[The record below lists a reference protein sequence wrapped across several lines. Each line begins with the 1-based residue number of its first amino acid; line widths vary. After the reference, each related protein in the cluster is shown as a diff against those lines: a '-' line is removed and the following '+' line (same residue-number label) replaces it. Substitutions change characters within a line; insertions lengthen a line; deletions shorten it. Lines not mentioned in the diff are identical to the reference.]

1 MCLIIAVFSII
12 YAFVAFNA
20 GNNASGGVAIVIALF
35 FTGLLI
41 KNVTD
46 VKKMR
51 QERKEEKEQ
60 KEEK

>member
-1 MCLIIAVFSII
+1 MCFIIAVVSLL

-20 GNNASGGVAIVIALF
+20 GNYAAGGVALVVALF

-41 KNVTD
+41 KNVRD

-51 QERKEEKEQ
+51 DERKIEKE
-60 KEEK
+60 EDEN

>member
-1 MCLIIAVFSII
+1 MCFIIAVVSLL

-20 GNNASGGVAIVIALF
+20 GNYASGGVALVVALF

-41 KNVTD
+41 KNVRD

-51 QERKEEKEQ
+51 DERKIEKE
-60 KEEK
+60 EDEN

>member
-1 MCLIIAVFSII
+1 MCFIIAVVSLL

-20 GNNASGGVAIVIALF
+20 GNYASGGVALVVALF

-41 KNVTD
+41 KNVRD

-51 QERKEEKEQ
+51 DERKIEKAED
-60 KEEK
+60 EN

>member
-1 MCLIIAVFSII
+1 MCFIIAVVSLL

-20 GNNASGGVAIVIALF
+20 GNYASGGVALVVALF

-41 KNVTD
+41 KNIRD

-51 QERKEEKEQ
+51 DERKIEKE
-60 KEEK
+60 EDEN

>member
-1 MCLIIAVFSII
+1 MCLIIAIVSLL

-20 GNNASGGVAIVIALF
+20 GNYASGGVAIVIALF

-41 KNVTD
+41 KNVRD

-51 QERKEEKEQ
+51 DERAIEDKEEKH
-60 KEEK
+60 